1 MVSPPRAVPIA
12 QPATTDVASQNGD
25 CMNREWAALLLTP
38 EIQLLLRASA
48 AVLILGLLA
57 KLIGIVLARIT
68 SRFSYL
74 HQMATNLSHPLLY
87 LLPLLGLQTIW
98 LGAPEHTPFLGG
110 IQHLTSLATIAV
122 ITWIGIRAVQS
133 VQKTIVAHNPVDVSD
148 NLRARRIQTQTR
160 LLVRTMSFFVLLFG
174 VASMLTTFPAV
185 RQVGTGLLASAGLAG
200 LAVGF
205 AAKPVLGNIIAGL
218 QIAITQPIRIDDVV
232 IVENE
237 WGRVEE
243 ITGTYVV
250 VRIWDDRRLVVPL
263 QYFIEQPFQNWTRH
277 TSSITGSVFFWAD
290 YGIPLQP
297 LREEL
302 DRLLEKVPQ
311 LWDGRV
317 KVLQVTDTT
326 DKVIQLRVLA
336 SSANSGAN
344 WDLRC
349 YLRENLIGFISR
361 DYPEH
366 LPQIRATLESTTGE
380 PQSTSRPQHSPSV

>member
-1 MVSPPRAVPIA
+1 MLV
-12 QPATTDVASQNGD
+12 
-25 CMNREWAALLLTP
+25 TP
-38 EIQLLLRASA
+38 EIQLLLRATI
-48 AVLILGLLA
+48 AVLVLGLIA
-57 KLIGIVLARIT
+57 KLIGKLLTRVT
-68 SRFSYL
+68 SRLSYL
-74 HQMATNLSHPLLY
+74 HQLAENLSHPLVY
-87 LLPLLGLQTIW
+87 LLPLLGLQAIW
-98 LGAPEHTPFLGG
+98 LGASAEIALIGG
-110 IQHLTSLATIAV
+110 VQHLTSLATIAV

-133 VQKTIVAHNPVDVSD
+133 VQQTIVAHNPVDISD

-160 LLVRTMSFFVLLFG
+160 LLVRTLSFFVLLFG
-174 VASMLTTFPAV
+174 IASMLTTFPAV

-250 VRIWDDRRLVVPL
+250 IRIWDDRRLVVPL

-277 TSSITGSVFFWAD
+277 NASITGSVFFWAD
-290 YGIPLQP
+290 YTLPLQP
-297 LREEL
+297 LRDEM
-302 DRLLEKVPQ
+302 DRLLEQVPT

-326 DKVIQLRVLA
+326 DKVVQLRVLA
-336 SSANSGAN
+336 SSGDSGSN

-349 YLRENLIGFISR
+349 YLRENLICFISR
-361 DYPEH
+361 EYPEC
-366 LPQIRATLESTTGE
+366 LPQLRATMESPAAE
-380 PQSTSRPQHSPSV
+380 PAAEKPPERSPGA

>member
-1 MVSPPRAVPIA
+1 
-12 QPATTDVASQNGD
+12 
-25 CMNREWAALLLTP
+25 MNIEWTRLFFTP
-38 EIQLLLRASA
+38 EIQLLLRATV
-48 AVLILGLLA
+48 AVLLLGLLA
-57 KLIGIVLARIT
+57 KLLGMLLARVT
-68 SRFSYL
+68 AKLSYL
-74 HQMATNLSHPLLY
+74 HQLARNLSHPLIY
-87 LLPLLGLQTIW
+87 LLPLLGLQTVW
-98 LGAPEHTPFLGG
+98 FGASDQMPLIGG
-110 IQHLTSLATIAV
+110 VQHLTSLATIAV
-122 ITWIGIRAVQS
+122 ITWIGIRAVRSIQ
-133 VQKTIVAHNPVDVSD
+133 QTIVAHNPVDISD

-174 VASMLTTFPAV
+174 LASMLTTFPAV

-232 IVENE
+232 IIENE
-237 WGRVEE
+237 WGRIEE

-277 TSSITGSVFFWAD
+277 TASITGSVFFWAD

-297 LREEL
+297 LREEM
-302 DRLLEKVPQ
+302 DRLLDQVPQ

-336 SSANSGAN
+336 SSLDSGSN

-361 DYPEH
+361 EHPEH
-366 LPQIRATLESTTGE
+366 LPQLRATLESPVGAQQTAFH
-380 PQSTSRPQHSPSV
+380 PQHSPGA